1 MKKLIVILYISLQGC
16 ASDSTVSGLTRSTI
30 GLGDVVSEMKREEIA
45 FRIEMKNKILELEQ
59 RICELERSPMPDM
72 DKRFKKYMLK

>member
-1 MKKLIVILYISLQGC
+1 MKILLLFILLSGC
-16 ASDSTVSGLTRSTI
+16 ASNQTVSGLNRSTI
-30 GLGDVVSEMKREEIA
+30 ALGDVVSEMKREEIA
-45 FRIEMKNKILELEQ
+45 FRIETKNKILELEQ

>member
-1 MKKLIVILYISLQGC
+1 MKKLVIILFISLQGC
-16 ASDSTVSGLTRSTI
+16 ASSSTVSGLTRSTI

-45 FRIEMKNKILELEQ
+45 FRIETKNKILELEQ
-59 RICELERSPMPDM
+59 RICELERSPIPDM